1 MIARVGSQRFTCYA
15 MMAATV
21 PTVVHCALRNEL
33 SLTSCP
39 APVYVLELGMGIF
52 VTVAPTLMLAE
63 GIRRIG
69 SGNASIV
76 GSIGPVFTIALSATV
91 LNKAISRVQIVGTLL
106 VLGSVFLIS

>member
-1 MIARVGSQRFTCYA
+1 M
-15 MMAATV
+15 
-21 PTVVHCALRNEL
+21 